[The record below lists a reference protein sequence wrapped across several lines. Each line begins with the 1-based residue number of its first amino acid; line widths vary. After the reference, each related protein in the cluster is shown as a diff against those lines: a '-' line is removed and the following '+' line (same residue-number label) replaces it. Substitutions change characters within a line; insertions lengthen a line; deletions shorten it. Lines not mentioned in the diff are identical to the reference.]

1 MSFEEQRIVESVIGP
16 EAGGLRLDQF
26 LRTRFT
32 YRSRNEWQEAI
43 RRGELKINGREI
55 RASKILRTGD
65 KLSFNPGKIKEPE
78 VNADWSLIHESERY
92 LVINKPGQLPAHPSG
107 RFFKHTLW
115 YLLREKYGE
124 LHIVNR
130 LDRESSGITIAAKDA
145 DAAKI
150 LSGLFA
156 DRRTVKKYLAFVFG
170 KFPETLVADG
180 FLSDDRKSGV
190 RKKRRF
196 SGKENYGSEHVR
208 TEFRLLGTDGELSA
222 VEAIPKTGRLHQ
234 IRATLCSLGYPM
246 AGDKLYGPDDTIYLR
261 YIESKMT
268 ETDTARLLIGR
279 QALHASELSFACPFA
294 KSEIIFKAPLPNDL
308 SGLYCRCVG
317 VII

>member
-1 MSFEEQRIVESVIGP
+1 MSFEEQRIVESIISP
-16 EAGGLRLDQF
+16 EADGLRLDLF

-43 RRGELKINGREI
+43 RRGELKINGREV
-55 RASKILRTGD
+55 RASKILRAGD
-65 KLSFNPGKIKEPE
+65 RLSFNPGKTEEPE
-78 VNADWSLIHESERY
+78 VDTEWTLIHESERY

-130 LDRESSGITIAAKDA
+130 LDRETSGITIAAKDA
-145 DAAKI
+145 DAANT

-156 DRRTVKKYLAFVFG
+156 CRRTEKKYLAFVFG
-170 KFPETLVADG
+170 RFPETLVADG
-180 FLSDDRKSGV
+180 FLSDDRKSRV

-196 SGKENYGSEHVR
+196 SEKAGYGSEHVR

-246 AGDKLYGPDDTIYLR
+246 AGDKLYGPDDAIYLR
-261 YIESKMT
+261 YIESRMT
-268 ETDTARLLIGR
+268 ESDSARLLVGR
-279 QALHASELSFACPFA
+279 QALHASELSFLCPYA
-294 KSEIIFKAPLPNDL
+294 NQKIIFKAPLPNDL
-308 SGLYCRCVG
+308 SGLYCRCLG
-317 VII
+317 V

>member
-16 EAGGLRLDQF
+16 EADGLRLDQF

-32 YRSRNEWQEAI
+32 YRSRNEWQDTI

-65 KLSFNPGKIKEPE
+65 KLSFNPGKIEEPE

-92 LVINKPGQLPAHPSG
+92 LAINKPGQLPAHPSG

-130 LDRESSGITIAAKDA
+130 LDRETSGITIAAKDA
-145 DAAKI
+145 DAAKT

-156 DRRTVKKYLAFVFG
+156 DRRTVKKYIAFVFG

-190 RKKRRF
+190 RKNGVFPERRVTVPNMCGRN
-196 SGKENYGSEHVR
+196 SVCS
-208 TEFRLLGTDGELSA
+208 GTDGS
-222 VEAIPKTGRLHQ
+222 
-234 IRATLCSLGYPM
+234 
-246 AGDKLYGPDDTIYLR
+246 
-261 YIESKMT
+261 
-268 ETDTARLLIGR
+268 
-279 QALHASELSFACPFA
+279 
-294 KSEIIFKAPLPNDL
+294 
-308 SGLYCRCVG
+308 
-317 VII
+317 

>member
-130 LDRESSGITIAAKDA
+130 LDRETSGITIAAKDA

-156 DRRTVKKYLAFVFG
+156 DRQDSKK
-170 KFPETLVADG
+170 
-180 FLSDDRKSGV
+180 
-190 RKKRRF
+190 
-196 SGKENYGSEHVR
+196 
-208 TEFRLLGTDGELSA
+208 
-222 VEAIPKTGRLHQ
+222 IPCIRIRQIPGNTGCGRL
-234 IRATLCSLGYPM
+234 
-246 AGDKLYGPDDTIYLR
+246 
-261 YIESKMT
+261 
-268 ETDTARLLIGR
+268 
-279 QALHASELSFACPFA
+279 SF
-294 KSEIIFKAPLPNDL
+294 
-308 SGLYCRCVG
+308 R
-317 VII
+317 